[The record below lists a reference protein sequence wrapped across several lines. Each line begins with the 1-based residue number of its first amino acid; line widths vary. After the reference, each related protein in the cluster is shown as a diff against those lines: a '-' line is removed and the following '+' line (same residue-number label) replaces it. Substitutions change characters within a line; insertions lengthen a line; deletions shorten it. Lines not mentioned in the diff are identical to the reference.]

1 MGEFQRAQWSVRTH
15 PATVCGR
22 LRKKTKMENCGT
34 TIDLLPFSDKYEDLS
49 EVIRETNKCGD
60 HSKLLKVIQEKKLSL
75 VSHVKQGEND
85 ESIVLLKKLLVD
97 VVNGH
102 KIVKAILD
110 NCVGETCKDED
121 SLDFAIKIDWSG
133 MFNEDQNNQTALLF
147 DLLNIR
153 DKHKASFSQL
163 LRHPVIAA
171 FITLKWRKSQKYFY
185 AQSAMFLSFLLLY
198 STFIVYLF
206 SRENICSSL
215 DIKLPQPA
223 SISCSSQEYEGVI
236 TTFLDS
242 SQPIGF
248 LVCEIFLLALTI
260 MLAFVELYQAF
271 KLRRQYFRE
280 IENYFEWFV
289 ILSALISMGFKDVL
303 LQESS
308 ENPASAFVRGIT
320 ALGIC
325 FAWLELIFMIG
336 RYPFS
341 GGVFSIM
348 FYNIV
353 KILFRY
359 MSAMFCMVVGHAFA
373 FMVVNFGH
381 NMKSFDSPFK
391 SVVQTLTMALGE
403 FNFEDMYNA
412 FAEDVISRNFA
423 MILLILLILFGTVT
437 MVNLFIAS
445 IMSDLVKL
453 NSEVYTQSLVFTAHC
468 SMLVEE
474 LLPNSLLKKTRLEDS
489 KVYCVHDT
497 CPRACRNQPLPAE
510 LSGLREELK
519 KIGRRQTR
527 Q

>member
-1 MGEFQRAQWSVRTH
+1 MD
-15 PATVCGR
+15 
-22 LRKKTKMENCGT
+22 T
-34 TIDLLPFSDKYEDLS
+34 TIDLLPVSDNGCEDLS

-60 HSKLLKVIQEKKLSL
+60 HSKILKVIQEKKLSL
-75 VSHVKQGEND
+75 VSHVKHGEND
-85 ESIVLLKKLLVD
+85 ESIMLLKKLLVD

-110 NCVGETCKDED
+110 NCVGETCEDED
-121 SLDFAIKIDWSG
+121 SIDFAIKIDWSG
-133 MFNEDQNNQTALLF
+133 MFTRDQNNQTALLF
-147 DLLNIR
+147 NLLNIR
-153 DKHKASFSQL
+153 DKHAASFSEL
-163 LRHPVIAA
+163 LRHPVIAT

-185 AQSAMFLSFLLLY
+185 AQSGMFLSFLMLY

-206 SRENICSSL
+206 SRENICSNL
-215 DIKLPQPA
+215 DIIKLPQPA
-223 SISCSSQEYEGVI
+223 SITCSSQDYEGLI

-242 SQPIGF
+242 SQPTGF

-289 ILSALISMGFKDVL
+289 ILSALISIGFKDVI
-303 LQESS
+303 LQE
-308 ENPASAFVRGIT
+308 NPVSAFIRGIT

-348 FYNIV
+348 FYNII

-359 MSAMFCMVVGHAFA
+359 MSALFCMVVGHAFA

-381 NMKSFDSPFK
+381 DMKSFDSPFK
-391 SVVQTLTMALGE
+391 SVVQTLTMSLGE
-403 FNFEDMYNA
+403 FNFEDLYNA

-445 IMSDLVKL
+445 IMSDLEKL
-453 NSEVYTQSLVFTAHC
+453 TSEVYTQSLVFTAHC

-474 LLPNSLLKKTRLEDS
+474 LLPNCLLERMRLEDS
-489 KVYCVHDT
+489 KVYCVHDS
-497 CPRACRNQPLPAE
+497 CPEACRNYLLLAE
-510 LSGLREELK
+510 LSGLTKQLK
-519 KIGRRQTR
+519 EIGRRRPR

>member
-1 MGEFQRAQWSVRTH
+1 MG
-15 PATVCGR
+15 
-22 LRKKTKMENCGT
+22 K
-34 TIDLLPFSDKYEDLS
+34 
-49 EVIRETNKCGD
+49 ETNKSGD
-60 HSKLLKVIQEKKLSL
+60 HSKILKVIQDKKLSL
-75 VSHVKQGEND
+75 MSHVKHGKND
-85 ESIVLLKKLLVD
+85 ESIMLLKKLLVD
-97 VVNGH
+97 IVNGH

-110 NCVGETCKDED
+110 NCVGETCEDED
-121 SLDFAIKIDWSG
+121 SIDFAIKIDWSG
-133 MFNEDQNNQTALLF
+133 MFTRDQNNQTALLF
-147 DLLNIR
+147 NLLNFR
-153 DKHKASFSQL
+153 DKHKASFSEL
-163 LRHPVIAA
+163 LRHPVIAT

-185 AQSAMFLSFLLLY
+185 AQSGLFLSFLMLY

-206 SRENICSSL
+206 SRENICSNL
-215 DIKLPQPA
+215 DIIKLPQPA
-223 SISCSSQEYEGVI
+223 SITCSSQDYDGLI
-236 TTFLDS
+236 STFLDP
-242 SQPIGF
+242 SQPSGF

-403 FNFEDMYNA
+403 FNFQDMYNA

-445 IMSDLVKL
+445 IMSDLEKL
-453 NSEVYTQSLVFTAHC
+453 TREVYTQSLVFTAHC

-474 LLPNSLLKKTRLEDS
+474 LLPSCLLERMRLEDS

-497 CPRACRNQPLPAE
+497 CPRDCKNRPLPAE
-510 LSGLREELK
+510 LSGLKEELK